1 MNRSI
6 AKALALDAY
15 YQVLDNRVFRLLLV
29 LAGILILPTLLIGAR
44 EEGLVILF
52 GVKTIPW
59 SAFLVDSGYVGMQV
73 PADFHKSFIAGFQD
87 IVVQNLMGSAGVL
100 FSIAATAF
108 FVPRMLEKGSADVV
122 FSRPIGRTTLLL
134 TRWLSGVIF
143 VALLSSA
150 LVLGLHLSLLLVSG
164 HSDPAFLWNIP
175 SLVYVFALV
184 HAVSTLTA
192 VLTRSSVAAILV
204 ALMFFLFNGCIHR
217 GWITL
222 QHRDA
227 IQLHQQAESKAS
239 EESPTEAADS
249 GLLEALKTAL
259 HVAHHALPK
268 TTDADLIVGNL
279 RESLSGEITLIQD
292 TASGAYW
299 SGFPLDLSLTGAH
312 GLRDFSVEPAVW
324 EWKRDDQQIGTVSI
338 RRETRVI
345 DSANGKIRK
354 RSSRVV
360 AKEFLATLP
369 TTANAKLEGLYDGP
383 FGGDLVIWSEAG
395 QRRLRSW
402 TSVGDSF
409 LIGDASVA
417 GDALPPEEV
426 RTHYTF
432 LFAHMKFERDD
443 PRALSESD
451 WYRKRLSWSAGWPYN
466 IAWSLASSMLF
477 AALLLAIA
485 AWRLSRID
493 F

>member
-59 SAFLVDSGYVGMQV
+59 SAFLEAFGNVRMDV

-87 IVVQNLMGSAGVL
+87 MIVQNLAGSAGVL

-143 VALLSSA
+143 VALLSTA

-227 IQLHQQAESKAS
+227 IQQQQQAEAKAS
-239 EESPTEAADS
+239 EESPTEDSES
-249 GLLEALKTAL
+249 GLLQALKTAL

-279 RESLSGEITLIQD
+279 RESISGKATLIQD

-299 SGFPLDLSLTGAH
+299 KEQPEDLSLTGAR
-312 GLRDFSVEPAVW
+312 GLRDLSVEPAIW
-324 EWKRDDQQIGTVSI
+324 EWKRGDQQIGTLSI
-338 RRETRVI
+338 RRESRLM

-369 TTANAKLEGLYDGP
+369 TEAQPKLEGLSYGA
-383 FGGDLVIWSEAG
+383 FGGDMVVWSEDG

-409 LIGDASVA
+409 LIGEASVA
-417 GDALPPEEV
+417 GDALPPEQV
-426 RTHYTF
+426 QRNYGF
-432 LFAHMKFERDD
+432 LFARMEFDRDD
-443 PRALSESD
+443 PRALSEAD
-451 WYRKRLSWSAGWPYN
+451 WYRKRLSWTAGWPYN
-466 IAWSLASSMLF
+466 TVWSLTSSVVF